1 MIRKKD
7 GLDLQ
12 IGAFLVLIEGLE
24 KERIPRVSASTVSL
38 AMCKEKLL
46 FSS

>member
-12 IGAFLVLIEGLE
+12 IGAF
-24 KERIPRVSASTVSL
+24 SSL
-38 AMCKEKLL
+38 PMCKEKLL
-46 FSS
+46 LVLLPSLIPTSAGPTGQSR